1 MSSTCDLTFRIN
13 LIEGF
18 ARNVTELFQGQFRIA
33 FLECITPGQLYLRG
47 GTQIATVA
55 RARLAPKGADLRM
68 RLPSGGRLAPLLK
81 WHPYHPGVIGKV
93 VTAPFVA
100 NSRQRGRCASAL
112 AVPTSTR
119 LASRGYISP
128 CSVSDNKSDYTR
140 ITLK

>member
-1 MSSTCDLTFRIN
+1 MKAERQLIVRASIEIKHEALILSS
-13 LIEGF
+13 
-18 ARNVTELFQGQFRIA
+18 Q
-33 FLECITPGQLYLRG
+33 
-47 GTQIATVA
+47 
-55 RARLAPKGADLRM
+55 
-68 RLPSGGRLAPLLK
+68 
-81 WHPYHPGVIGKV
+81 GVIGKV